1 MKKEFEIEDILK
13 AVNTI
18 SKIEGKKGNTSE
30 IKEDNTLKIYNEVKS
45 KKSDILVLDEM
56 IE

>member
-1 MKKEFEIEDILK
+1 MIKEFEIEDILK

-18 SKIEGKKGNTSE
+18 SKIEEKKGNTAK
-30 IKEDNTLKIYNEVKS
+30 IKDDSTLKMYNEVKS
-45 KKSDILVLDEM
+45 KKSEILVLDEM